1 MRKAKKIARKVVRSL
16 GNISLFIGV
25 FMLMFVACCVDSEG
39 KEAWAILF
47 RILAYGTV
55 FTFAGAMLRKLTERK
70 SPRRTYYY

>member
-1 MRKAKKIARKVVRSL
+1 MRRGKRIARKAFRSF
-16 GNISLFIGV
+16 GNVFLFVGV